1 MRISDWSSDVCSS
14 DLTSEGARGESLAD
28 TPLTAADVLMLTG
41 TVRFNLEDHDR
52 SLEDLEK
59 ALELLAPHRAS
70 SPAELSR
77 VHWELARHARRKG
90 DFQAVARNA
99 REEETLNDHWDAP
112 ATERFPTRGMQNG

>member
-1 MRISDWSSDVCSS
+1 
-14 DLTSEGARGESLAD
+14 
-28 TPLTAADVLMLTG
+28 MLTG

-77 VHWELARHARRKG
+77 VHWELARHARSKG
-90 DFQAVARNA
+90 DFQAVARHE
-99 REEETLNDHWDAP
+99 REAETLNDHWDAP
-112 ATERFPTRGMQNG
+112 AQERLRTRVMLGDALLNIDRPAAGDHLARKRHSLNSSPQCAKR

>member
-1 MRISDWSSDVCSS
+1 MFLNVRGSDGGAASVA
-14 DLTSEGARGESLAD
+14 DLLQATSEGARGESLAD

-90 DFQAVARNA
+90 DSRPWPGPPAGRRSRTNTGMTRPRNA
-99 REEETLNDHWDAP
+99 S
-112 ATERFPTRGMQNG
+112 